1 MFIPTTSIQSISGRH
16 SSDHPPSL
24 ELSCFLHHGGWHRIS
39 KRAGTS
45 PHLHG
50 QWHRPSGE
58 QSCEHERTCQEIT
71 VYLPKNCKLIHGI
84 VNVKY
89 YVILMTPKQRICLLW
104 KKVQYLLV
112 ILHRSIK
119 RAAYLFRKSMTSGG
133 SSTWVSF
140 LLNSVASLWP
150 LSLIAISSSTKWA

>member
-1 MFIPTTSIQSISGRH
+1 MQQMFIPRTSIQSISGRH

-24 ELSCFLHHGGWHRIS
+24 ELSCFLHHGGL
-39 KRAGTS
+39 AGIEKVPGSS
-45 PHLHG
+45 PYLHS
-50 QWHRPSGE
+50 QWHTPSGE
-58 QSCEHERTCQEIT
+58 PSCEHERTCQEIT
-71 VYLPKNCKLIHGI
+71 VYLSKTFKLIHRI

-89 YVILMTPKQRICLLW
+89 CIILMTPKQRFSFLW

-140 LLNSVASLWP
+140 P
-150 LSLIAISSSTKWA
+150 L